1 MNGEEVRLLEEEIEK
16 AISRIFDRPSLR
28 RHRDLASSRLIH
40 LMAKAAVT
48 VYEGAELASELP
60 DHSEE

>member
-1 MNGEEVRLLEEEIEK
+1 MNGEEVRLLEEEIDK
-16 AISRIFDRPSLR
+16 VISRIFDRPSLR
-28 RHRDLASSRLIH
+28 RQFNCASPRLIH

-48 VYEGAELASELP
+48 VYEGAQLANESA